1 MAAIAPAFRRI
12 GPTWKRVHPRT
23 TNFSPKLG
31 PAHNGGNCVAHSLL
45 DSDCQGCTNLAVS
58 VLQRVVAPALLG
70 AFGVCLSSCGQ
81 AQHPH
86 STLAPGD
93 PALVEQAQ
101 SEALSAVSNSSREA
115 AATANVYAAVAA
127 PAAGAVS
134 ASDCPSGMVRI
145 AGYCIDRYEAYVVE
159 LDTTGNESEHSPY
172 TPVDG
177 LRVRAKVAVGVVPQ
191 GYISQVQALQ
201 ACQNAG
207 KRLCSAAEFS
217 LACRGPGGN
226 ASYPYGGTQHRRG
239 KCNEGKGSAVP
250 MIFGQQAVYGEQFM
264 NDPRLNRWAGGLAK
278 TGAYAESVSPYG
290 VFDLVGNLHEWGAE
304 VAPNGHGYFRG
315 GYYGDAEINGHGC
328 NYVTKAHAAVYHD
341 YSTGFRCCVDAATE

>member
-1 MAAIAPAFRRI
+1 M
-12 GPTWKRVHPRT
+12 
-23 TNFSPKLG
+23 
-31 PAHNGGNCVAHSLL
+31 
-45 DSDCQGCTNLAVS
+45 
-58 VLQRVVAPALLG
+58 PALLG
-70 AFGVCLSSCGQ
+70 TFGVCLASCGQ

-86 STLAPGD
+86 STFAPGD
-93 PALVEQAQ
+93 PALDVQAQ
-101 SEALSAVSNSSREA
+101 TEALVTGSTREG
-115 AATANVYAAVAA
+115 AATATVYASVTT

-134 ASDCPSGMVRI
+134 ANDCPAGMARV
-145 AGYCIDRYEAYVVE
+145 AGYCMDRYEAYVVE
-159 LDTTGNESEHSPY
+159 LDANGNESEHSPY

-177 LRVRAKVAVGVVPQ
+177 LRVRAKVAAGVVPQ

-207 KRLCSAAEFS
+207 KRLCSASEFS
-217 LACRGPGGN
+217 LACRGPGGS
-226 ASYPYGGTQHRRG
+226 ASYPYGGTQHRQG

-250 MIFGQQAVYGEQFM
+250 MIFGQQAVYGPDFM
-264 NDPRLNRWAGGLAK
+264 NDPRLNRWPGGLAK
-278 TGAYAESVSPYG
+278 TGEYAGSVSPFG